1 MKKIFST
8 LLIILIF
15 SCAGE
20 NDSAAKKETKFV
32 GFYDLKGAVEFV
44 NGIPVDT
51 ILNPDR
57 RQTKFFSDDG
67 SQHMWINNSKAPDG
81 SPWISGEGVYGE
93 AFIENNT
100 ITEIVKEN
108 FGGRAPIF
116 LAPMDTLKKYWHEVN
131 VDKRTLTWKAP
142 VVYEDENSFSQLSPG
157 SQDGRRLSEYYEKVE
172 EGEKTDLDGVWL
184 RKGTINYVNN
194 VAVDTVFIES
204 TDLLQVKFYHKGRL
218 MFFTRDYS
226 IEDTDLGS
234 WYGIGMY
241 GTFSYKDGRLTEQMD
256 YGLYGNEQWFK
267 NLPDKDE
274 SGKPFI
280 SFNVNLD
287 ENSYSQSWPQDE
299 IYSELGF
306 GATAEYYERIK

>member
-1 MKKIFST
+1 MKKIIST

-20 NDSAAKKETKFV
+20 NNSEVKKETKFV

-44 NGIPVDT
+44 NGIAVDT
-51 ILNPDR
+51 ILSPDR
-57 RQTKFFSDDG
+57 RQTKFFSEDG
-67 SQHMWINNSKAPDG
+67 SQHMWINNQKAPEG
-81 SPWISGEGVYGE
+81 SPWISGQGVYGE
-93 AFIENNT
+93 GIMGENT
-100 ITEIVKEN
+100 LTEIVKEN

-116 LAPMDTLKKYWHEVN
+116 SIPMDTLKKFWHD
-131 VDKRTLTWKAP
+131 VDTINRTLTWKTP
-142 VVYEDENSFSQLSPG
+142 IVYKDENSFSQLSPG
-157 SQDGRRLSEYYEKVE
+157 NQDGSRLSEYYEKVE

-194 VAVDTVFIES
+194 VAIDTVFIKP
-204 TDLLQVKFYHKGRL
+204 TDLLQIKFYHRGRL

-226 IEDTDLGS
+226 IEDTSLAS
-234 WYGIGMY
+234 WYGLGMY
-241 GTFSYKDGRLTEQMD
+241 GTFSYENGRLTEQMD

-274 SGKPFI
+274 NGESLI

-287 ENSYSQSWPQDE
+287 ENSYSQTWPQDE
-299 IYSELGF
+299 VYSDLGF
-306 GATAEYYERIK
+306 GATAEYYERLR